1 MTLWIAFGLM
11 SLLAVVFVAWPLYS
25 TDRKLSPL
33 VAGSV
38 VLVVALSA
46 GIYSYQGS
54 PDTPSGAGSAASP
67 PDIEAMIAS
76 LAARLEAQP
85 DDINGWK
92 MLGRSHMTLGDYAA
106 AVDAFRRAVDLT
118 GSEDAQALVSL
129 GEAILARDNSR
140 IEGETSGLFETAL
153 KLEPNNA
160 TALFYGGIG
169 ALNRGD
175 QALAADRWEILLGLN
190 PPPEIQQILVQ
201 RIAEWRGEPPP
212 VIEQPTPEQPGVVV
226 AANVSVSASAAAA
239 LPAEATVF
247 IIARDPA
254 QPSPPIA
261 VARRLLSELPGI
273 VELGDGD
280 SMIPGRT
287 LSAFPEFELIA
298 RVSLSGQPVAQPGDW
313 FGSQIVKPAEN
324 NNVTLSIAEQVP

>member
-1 MTLWIAFGLM
+1 MTLWIAFGVMCLF
-11 SLLAVVFVAWPLYS
+11 AVLFVAWPLYRG
-25 TDRKLSPL
+25 DRKLSPA

-46 GIYSYQGS
+46 GIYAYQGS
-54 PDTPSGAGSAASP
+54 PETESGSGSMTP
-67 PDIEAMIAS
+67 DVNAMVTS
-76 LAARLEAQP
+76 LAARLEAEP
-85 DDINGWK
+85 DDLNGWK
-92 MLGRSHMTLGDYAA
+92 MLGRSYMTLGNYTA
-106 AVDAFRRAVDLT
+106 AVDAFRRAVALT
-118 GSEDAQALVSL
+118 ASQEAQSMVSL

-140 IEGETSGLFETAL
+140 IEGETSALFESAL
-153 KLEPNNA
+153 ALEPNNA
-160 TALFYGGIG
+160 TALFYSGIG
-169 ALNRGD
+169 AFNRGNK
-175 QALAADRWEILLGLN
+175 ALAADRWEILLGLN

-201 RIAEWRGEPPP
+201 RIAEWRGESPP
-212 VIEQPTPEQPGVVV
+212 VVTQPSAEQPGYVVS
-226 AANVSVSASAAAA
+226 ANVSVSTTAAAS

-261 VARRLLSELPGI
+261 VTRRLLSELPG
-273 VELGDGD
+273 VVGLGDSD

-287 LSAFPEFELIA
+287 LSAFAEVELIA

-324 NNVTLSIAEQVP
+324 NSVTLSIAEQVP